1 MFVEGPG
8 IQRGCVMRRNFL
20 EENTHVFCK
29 NQIVS
34 LEPHDSYE
42 IAVLSL
48 KKFLAV
54 S

>member
-1 MFVEGPG
+1 MDNQDFA
-8 IQRGCVMRRNFL
+8 NFAVVTSL
-20 EENTHVFCK
+20 HSNSAIHTFFYK
-29 NQIVS
+29 NQIIS

-48 KKFLAV
+48 KKFLAD